1 LDSREQIEHEGDEIL
16 SHIDRFKRILD
27 WRHTFRPLGLD
38 DVIRV

>member
-27 WRHTFRPLGLD
+27 WRYIGPLGLD